1 MEKNNFL
8 NINRL
13 YLLTRRHIF
22 SNAKGWLVAFG
33 AVSGALLVI
42 SLLTAYF
49 NPENLPNLAPTYITI
64 MFIGGYILTSN
75 IFSELHD
82 TRKATHYLTV
92 PVSTT
97 ERLLSAWLLT
107 AVVFPILSMLLI
119 TLIILIANLLM
130 NLTLDFQP
138 FQQVFYN
145 GGYRIFRT
153 YLITQSI
160 FLLGAAYFRKN
171 NFLKTVLTMFVFSM
185 VVAALTSAFGYL
197 LLSSLSEGGGVTLE
211 ANSLTV
217 QLESLF
223 MDRIPATARII
234 YYFLSV
240 PFFLVVSWFTLKER
254 QV

>member
-1 MEKNNFL
+1 MENNNFL

-13 YLLTRRHIF
+13 YLLTRRHIL
-22 SNAKGWLVAFG
+22 SNAKGWFIAFG

-49 NPENLPNLAPTYITI
+49 NPQNLPNLAPTYITI
-64 MFIGGYILTSN
+64 MFIGGYIFTSN

-82 TRKATHYLTV
+82 VRKATHYLTV
-92 PVSTT
+92 PASTT

-107 AVVFPILSMLLI
+107 AILFPILSMLII

-130 NLTLDFQP
+130 NLTLNFEP

-145 GGYRIFRT
+145 GGFSIFRS

-160 FLLGAAYFRKN
+160 FLLGAVYFRKN
-171 NFLKTVLTMFVFSM
+171 NFLKTVLAMFVFSM
-185 VVAALTSAFGYL
+185 VVMALASAFGYL
-197 LLSSLSEGGGVTLE
+197 FLSSLSEGPGATFE
-211 ANSLTV
+211 ANNMTV

-223 MDRIPATARII
+223 LEGIPAAARIL
-234 YYFLSV
+234 YYYLSV

>member
-1 MEKNNFL
+1 MENNNFL

-22 SNAKGWLVAFG
+22 SNTKGWLVAFG

-49 NPENLPNLAPTYITI
+49 NPQNLPGLAPTYITI
-64 MFIGGYILTSN
+64 MFIGGYIFTSN

-107 AVVFPILSMLLI
+107 AVLFPILSMLLI

-130 NLTLDFQP
+130 NLTLNFEP

-145 GGYRIFRT
+145 GGFRVFSS

-171 NFLKTVLTMFVFSM
+171 NFLKTVLAMFVFSM
-185 VVAALTSAFGYL
+185 VVMALTSAFGYL

-211 ANSLTV
+211 ANSMTV

-223 MDRIPATARII
+223 MERIPAAVRIL

>member
-1 MEKNNFL
+1 MENNNFL
-8 NINRL
+8 SINRL
-13 YLLTRRHIF
+13 YMLTRRHIL
-22 SNAKGWLVAFG
+22 SNTRGWLIAFG

-49 NPENLPNLAPTYITI
+49 NPENLPNLTPTYIAI
-64 MFIGGYILTSN
+64 MFIGGYIFTSN

-97 ERLLSAWLLT
+97 ERLLAAWLLT
-107 AVVFPILSMLLI
+107 AIVFPILSMLLI

-130 NLTLDFQP
+130 NLTLNFEP

-145 GGYRIFRT
+145 GGFGIFRS

-171 NFLKTVLTMFVFSM
+171 NFLKTVLALFVFSM
-185 VVAALTSAFGYL
+185 VVMALTSAFGYL
-197 LLSSLSEGGGVTLE
+197 LLSPLSESGEVTFGSGGM
-211 ANSLTV
+211 NI

-223 MDRIPATARII
+223 LERIPNAARLI
-234 YYFLSV
+234 YYFLSI